1 MACKGSGVQIPSA
14 PLKKLKFKEL
24 LVPKVLTLPDK
35 WNASDI
41 PDLTGKRFLI
51 TGATSGIG
59 LSAAT
64 ELARRN
70 AQVVITARS
79 ADKARDAIKKIGPGL
94 VDYILLDL
102 TDLES
107 VKRAAARVDRAFDVV
122 VLNAGVM
129 ATPFT
134 KTVDGFELQMG
145 TNHLGHFAFAGL
157 IKNQIKDRL
166 VVVSSFA
173 HKLGNFGDNSMD
185 SIRDICLGI
194 GKYQKWKVYGASKL
208 ANLLFVSEIE
218 RLRIQNNWSF
228 IPIAVHPGYADTN
241 LQAVASQ
248 MRGAKIEE
256 QITMKIN
263 KIFAQP
269 SSQGALP
276 TLAACVY
283 PDLIGASFIGPN
295 GFMQMRGTP
304 KLTRAKA
311 LAYDQTLAK
320 NLWQVSQELTKV
332 NWS

>member
-1 MACKGSGVQIPSA
+1 M
-14 PLKKLKFKEL
+14 
-24 LVPKVLTLPDK
+24 PKVLTFPDN
-35 WNASDI
+35 WSASDI

-59 LSAAT
+59 LAAAT

-70 AQVVITARS
+70 AHVVITARS
-79 ADKARDAIKKIGPGL
+79 AEKAREALKKIGPGL

-107 VKRAAARVDRAFDVV
+107 VKRAAARVDRPFDVV

-173 HKLGNFGDNSMD
+173 HKMGNFGDNTLD
-185 SIRDICLGI
+185 SIRNICLGV
-194 GKYQKWKVYGASKL
+194 GKYQKWQVYGASKL
-208 ANLLFVSEIE
+208 ANLLFVSELE

-228 IPIAVHPGYADTN
+228 TPLAVHPGYSDTN

-248 MRGAKIEE
+248 MRGAAAEE
-256 QITMKIN
+256 KITMMIN
-263 KIFAQP
+263 KVLAQP
-269 SSQGALP
+269 ASQGALP

-295 GFMQMRGTP
+295 GFLEMRGTP

-311 LAYDQTLAK
+311 LAYDQVLAK
-320 NLWQVSQELTKV
+320 NLWQVSEELTKV
-332 NWS
+332 SWS

>member
-1 MACKGSGVQIPSA
+1 M
-14 PLKKLKFKEL
+14 
-24 LVPKVLTLPDK
+24 PKVLTLPDK
-35 WNASDI
+35 WNASAM

-70 AQVVITARS
+70 AHVVITARN

-173 HKLGNFGDNSMD
+173 HKLGIFGDNSMD
-185 SIRDICLGI
+185 AIRNICLGI
-194 GKYQKWKVYGASKL
+194 GKYQKWQVYGASKL

-263 KIFAQP
+263 KVFAQS

-276 TLAACVY
+276 TLAGCVY

-295 GFMQMRGTP
+295 GFLEMRGTP

-332 NWS
+332 SWS

>member
-1 MACKGSGVQIPSA
+1 VA
-14 PLKKLKFKEL
+14 
-24 LVPKVLTLPDK
+24 KVLTIPDN
-35 WNASDI
+35 WNASQM

-59 LSAAT
+59 LAAAT

-70 AQVVITARS
+70 ANVVITARS
-79 ADKARDAIKKIGPGL
+79 VEKARDAIKKIGPGL
-94 VDYILLDL
+94 VDYILMDL

-134 KTVDGFELQMG
+134 KTVDNFELQMG

-173 HKLGNFGDNSMD
+173 HKMGSFGDNSQEA
-185 SIRDICLGI
+185 IRNLCLGI
-194 GKYQKWKVYGASKL
+194 GKYQKWQVYGASKL

-218 RLRIQNNWSF
+218 RLRIEKNWSF
-228 IPIAVHPGYADTN
+228 IPLAVHPGYSDTN

-248 MRGAKIEE
+248 MRGAATEE
-256 QITMKIN
+256 KITMMIN
-263 KIFAQP
+263 KILAQP
-269 SSQGALP
+269 ASQGALP

-311 LAYDQTLAK
+311 LAYDQLLAK
-320 NLWQVSQELTKV
+320 NLWQVSEELTKV
-332 NWS
+332 SWS

>member
-1 MACKGSGVQIPSA
+1 VA
-14 PLKKLKFKEL
+14 
-24 LVPKVLTLPDK
+24 KVLTIPDN
-35 WNASDI
+35 WNASQM

-59 LSAAT
+59 LAAAT

-70 AQVVITARS
+70 ANVVITARS
-79 ADKARDAIKKIGPGL
+79 VEKARDAIKNIGPGL
-94 VDYILLDL
+94 VDYILMDL

-134 KTVDGFELQMG
+134 KTVDNFELQMG

-173 HKLGNFGDNSMD
+173 HKMGNFGDNSLD
-185 SIRDICLGI
+185 AIRNLCLGI
-194 GKYQKWKVYGASKL
+194 GKYQKWQVYGASKL

-218 RLRIQNNWSF
+218 RLRIEKNWSF
-228 IPIAVHPGYADTN
+228 IPLAVHPGYSDTN

-248 MRGAKIEE
+248 MRGAAAEE
-256 QITMKIN
+256 KITMMIN
-263 KIFAQP
+263 KILAQP
-269 SSQGALP
+269 ASQGALP
-276 TLAACVY
+276 TLAASVY

-295 GFMQMRGTP
+295 GFMEMRGTP

-311 LAYDQTLAK
+311 LAYDQLLAK
-320 NLWQVSQELTKV
+320 NLWQVSEELTKV
-332 NWS
+332 SWS

>member
-1 MACKGSGVQIPSA
+1 MV
-14 PLKKLKFKEL
+14 
-24 LVPKVLTLPDK
+24 KVLTIPDN
-35 WNASDI
+35 WTASNM

-59 LSAAT
+59 LAAAT

-70 AQVVITARS
+70 AHVVITARS
-79 ADKARDAIKKIGPGL
+79 VDKARAALSKIGPGL

-102 TDLES
+102 TDLDS
-107 VKRAAARVDRAFDVV
+107 VKRAAARVDRPFDVV

-134 KTVDGFELQMG
+134 KTKDGFELQMG

-173 HKLGNFGDNSMD
+173 HNLGNFGDNNIE
-185 SIRDICLGI
+185 SIRNLCLGV
-194 GKYQKWKVYGASKL
+194 GKYQKWQVYGASKL

-228 IPIAVHPGYADTN
+228 IPLAVHPGYADTN

-248 MRGAKIEE
+248 MRGAAMEE
-256 QITMKIN
+256 KVTMFMN
-263 KIFAQP
+263 KILAQP
-269 SSQGALP
+269 AAQGALP

-283 PDLIGASFIGPN
+283 PGLIGASFIGPN

-304 KLTRAKA
+304 KLTRAKS
-311 LAYDQTLAK
+311 LAYDQVLAK
-320 NLWQVSQELTKV
+320 NLWQVSEELTKV
-332 NWS
+332 SWS

>member
-1 MACKGSGVQIPSA
+1 MA
-14 PLKKLKFKEL
+14 
-24 LVPKVLTLPDK
+24 KVLTIPDN
-35 WNASDI
+35 WNASQM

-59 LSAAT
+59 LAAAT

-70 AQVVITARS
+70 ANVVITARS
-79 ADKARDAIKKIGPGL
+79 VEKARDAIKKIGPGL
-94 VDYILLDL
+94 VDYILMDL

-134 KTVDGFELQMG
+134 KTVDNFELQVG

-173 HKLGNFGDNSMD
+173 HKMGNFGDNSQEA
-185 SIRDICLGI
+185 IRNLCLGI
-194 GKYQKWKVYGASKL
+194 GKYQKWQVYGASKL

-218 RLRIQNNWSF
+218 RLRIEKNWSF
-228 IPIAVHPGYADTN
+228 IPLAVHPGYSDTN

-248 MRGAKIEE
+248 MRGAAAEE
-256 QITMKIN
+256 KITMMMN
-263 KIFAQP
+263 KILAQP
-269 SSQGALP
+269 ASQGALP

-311 LAYDQTLAK
+311 LAYDQLLAK
-320 NLWQVSQELTKV
+320 NLWQVSEELTKV
-332 NWS
+332 SWS

>member
-1 MACKGSGVQIPSA
+1 M
-14 PLKKLKFKEL
+14 
-24 LVPKVLTLPDK
+24 VPKVLTFPDN
-35 WNASDI
+35 WSASDI
-41 PDLTGKRFLI
+41 PDLTGKRYLI

-59 LSAAT
+59 LAAAT

-70 AQVVITARS
+70 AHVVITARS
-79 ADKARDAIKKIGPGL
+79 AEKAREALKKIGPGL

-107 VKRAAARVDRAFDVV
+107 VKRAAARVDRPFDVV

-173 HKLGNFGDNSMD
+173 HKMGNFGDNTLD
-185 SIRDICLGI
+185 SIRNICLGV
-194 GKYQKWKVYGASKL
+194 GKYQKWQVYGASKL
-208 ANLLFVSEIE
+208 ANLLFVSELE

-228 IPIAVHPGYADTN
+228 IPLAVHPGYSDTN

-248 MRGAKIEE
+248 MRGAAAEE
-256 QITMKIN
+256 KITMMIN
-263 KIFAQP
+263 KVLAQP
-269 SSQGALP
+269 ASQGALP
-276 TLAACVY
+276 TLAASVY

-295 GFMQMRGTP
+295 GFLEMRGTP

-311 LAYDQTLAK
+311 LAYDQVLAK
-320 NLWQVSQELTKV
+320 NLWQVSEELTKV
-332 NWS
+332 SWS

>member
-1 MACKGSGVQIPSA
+1 MA
-14 PLKKLKFKEL
+14 
-24 LVPKVLTLPDK
+24 KVLTIPDN
-35 WNASDI
+35 WNASQM

-59 LSAAT
+59 LAAAT

-70 AQVVITARS
+70 ANVVITARS
-79 ADKARDAIKKIGPGL
+79 VEKARDAIKNIGPGL
-94 VDYILLDL
+94 VDYILMDL

-134 KTVDGFELQMG
+134 KTVDNFELQMG

-173 HKLGNFGDNSMD
+173 HKMGSFGDNSQEA
-185 SIRDICLGI
+185 IRNLCLGI
-194 GKYQKWKVYGASKL
+194 GKYQKWQVYGASKL

-218 RLRIQNNWSF
+218 RLRIEKNWSF
-228 IPIAVHPGYADTN
+228 IPLAVHPGYSDTN

-248 MRGAKIEE
+248 MRGAAAEE
-256 QITMKIN
+256 KITMMIN
-263 KIFAQP
+263 KILAQP
-269 SSQGALP
+269 ASQGALP

-283 PDLIGASFIGPN
+283 PDLIGASFIGTN

-311 LAYDQTLAK
+311 LAYDQLLAK
-320 NLWQVSQELTKV
+320 NLWQVSEELTKV
-332 NWS
+332 SWS

>member
-1 MACKGSGVQIPSA
+1 MA
-14 PLKKLKFKEL
+14 
-24 LVPKVLTLPDK
+24 KVLTIPDN
-35 WNASDI
+35 WNASQM

-59 LSAAT
+59 LAAAT

-70 AQVVITARS
+70 ANVVITARS
-79 ADKARDAIKKIGPGL
+79 VEKARDAIKKIGPGL
-94 VDYILLDL
+94 VDYILMDL

-134 KTVDGFELQMG
+134 KTVDNFELQMG

-173 HKLGNFGDNSMD
+173 HKMGNFGDNSQEA
-185 SIRDICLGI
+185 IRNLCLGI
-194 GKYQKWKVYGASKL
+194 GKYQKWQVYGASKL

-218 RLRIQNNWSF
+218 RLRIEKNWSF
-228 IPIAVHPGYADTN
+228 IPLAVHPGYSDTN

-248 MRGAKIEE
+248 MRGAAAEE
-256 QITMKIN
+256 KITMMMN
-263 KIFAQP
+263 KILAQP
-269 SSQGALP
+269 ASQGALP

-311 LAYDQTLAK
+311 LAYDQLLAK
-320 NLWQVSQELTKV
+320 NLWQVSEELTKV
-332 NWS
+332 SWS

>member
-1 MACKGSGVQIPSA
+1 MSNAIAIPDNWTA
-14 PLKKLKFKEL
+14 
-24 LVPKVLTLPDK
+24 T
-35 WNASDI
+35 DI

-59 LSAAT
+59 LAAAS

-79 ADKARDAIKKIGPGL
+79 VEKAREAIKKIGPGL
-94 VDYILLDL
+94 VDYLLMDL
-102 TDLES
+102 TNLDS
-107 VKRAAARVDRAFDVV
+107 VRKAAARVDKAFDVV

-129 ATPFT
+129 ATPFM
-134 KTVDGFELQMG
+134 KTTDGFELQMG

-173 HKLGNFGDNSMD
+173 HKMGNFGDNSIE
-185 SIRDICLGI
+185 SIRNLCLGI
-194 GKYQKWKVYGASKL
+194 GKYQKWPVYGATKL
-208 ANLLFVSEIE
+208 ANLLFVAEVE
-218 RLRIQNNWSF
+218 RLRIANNWSF
-228 IPIAVHPGYADTN
+228 IPIAFHPGYSDTN

-248 MRGAKIEE
+248 MRGAAAEE
-256 QITMKIN
+256 KITMMIN
-263 KIFAQP
+263 KLLAQP
-269 SSQGALP
+269 ASQGALP

-295 GFMQMRGTP
+295 GFLEMRGTP

-311 LAYDQTLAK
+311 LAYDQILAK
-320 NLWQVSQELTKV
+320 NLWQVSEELTKV
-332 NWS
+332 SWS

>member
-1 MACKGSGVQIPSA
+1 
-14 PLKKLKFKEL
+14 
-24 LVPKVLTLPDK
+24 VPKVLTFPDN
-35 WNASDI
+35 WSASDI
-41 PDLTGKRFLI
+41 PDLTGKRYLI

-59 LSAAT
+59 LAAAT

-70 AQVVITARS
+70 AHVVITARS
-79 ADKARDAIKKIGPGL
+79 AEKAREALKKIGPGL
-94 VDYILLDL
+94 VDYVLLDL

-107 VKRAAARVDRAFDVV
+107 VKRAAARVDRPFDVV

-173 HKLGNFGDNSMD
+173 HKMGNFGDNTLD
-185 SIRDICLGI
+185 SIRNICLGV
-194 GKYQKWKVYGASKL
+194 GKYQKWQVYGASKL
-208 ANLLFVSEIE
+208 ANLLFVSELE

-228 IPIAVHPGYADTN
+228 IPLAVHPGYSDTN

-248 MRGAKIEE
+248 MRGAAAEE
-256 QITMKIN
+256 KITMMIN
-263 KIFAQP
+263 KVLAQP
-269 SSQGALP
+269 ASQGALP

-295 GFMQMRGTP
+295 GFLEMRGTP

-311 LAYDQTLAK
+311 LAYDQVLAK
-320 NLWQVSQELTKV
+320 NLWQVSEELTKV

>member
-1 MACKGSGVQIPSA
+1 VA
-14 PLKKLKFKEL
+14 
-24 LVPKVLTLPDK
+24 KVLTIPDN
-35 WNASDI
+35 WNASQM

-59 LSAAT
+59 LAAAT

-70 AQVVITARS
+70 ANVVITARS
-79 ADKARDAIKKIGPGL
+79 VEKARDAIKNIGPGL
-94 VDYILLDL
+94 VDYILMDL

-134 KTVDGFELQMG
+134 KTVDNFELQMG

-173 HKLGNFGDNSMD
+173 HKMGNFGDNSLD
-185 SIRDICLGI
+185 AIRNLCLGI
-194 GKYQKWKVYGASKL
+194 GKYQKWQVYGASKL

-218 RLRIQNNWSF
+218 RLRIEKNWSF
-228 IPIAVHPGYADTN
+228 IPLAVHPGYSDTN

-248 MRGAKIEE
+248 MRGAATEE
-256 QITMKIN
+256 KITMMIN
-263 KIFAQP
+263 KILAQP
-269 SSQGALP
+269 ASQGALP

-283 PDLIGASFIGPN
+283 PNLIGASFIGPN
-295 GFMQMRGTP
+295 GFMEMRGTP

-311 LAYDQTLAK
+311 LAYDQLLAK
-320 NLWQVSQELTKV
+320 NLWQVSEELTKV
-332 NWS
+332 SWS

>member
-1 MACKGSGVQIPSA
+1 VA
-14 PLKKLKFKEL
+14 
-24 LVPKVLTLPDK
+24 KVLTIPDN
-35 WNASDI
+35 WNASQM

-59 LSAAT
+59 LAAAT

-70 AQVVITARS
+70 ANVVITARS
-79 ADKARDAIKKIGPGL
+79 VEKARDAIKKIGPGL
-94 VDYILLDL
+94 VDYILMDL

-134 KTVDGFELQMG
+134 KTVDNFELQMG

-173 HKLGNFGDNSMD
+173 HKLGSFGDNSQEA
-185 SIRDICLGI
+185 IRNLCLGI
-194 GKYQKWKVYGASKL
+194 GKYQKWQVYGASKL

-218 RLRIQNNWSF
+218 RLRIEKNWSF
-228 IPIAVHPGYADTN
+228 IPLAVHPGYSDTN

-248 MRGAKIEE
+248 MRGAATEE
-256 QITMKIN
+256 KITMMIN
-263 KIFAQP
+263 KILAQP
-269 SSQGALP
+269 ASQGALP
-276 TLAACVY
+276 TLAASVY

-295 GFMQMRGTP
+295 GFMEMRGTP

-311 LAYDQTLAK
+311 LAYDQLLAK
-320 NLWQVSQELTKV
+320 NLWQVSEELTKV
-332 NWS
+332 SWS

>member
-1 MACKGSGVQIPSA
+1 
-14 PLKKLKFKEL
+14 
-24 LVPKVLTLPDK
+24 VPKVLTFPEN
-35 WNASDI
+35 WSASDI
-41 PDLTGKRFLI
+41 PDLTGKRYLI

-59 LSAAT
+59 LAAAT

-70 AQVVITARS
+70 AHVVITARS
-79 ADKARDAIKKIGPGL
+79 AEKARDALKKIGPGL

-107 VKRAAARVDRAFDVV
+107 VKRAAARVDRPFDVV

-173 HKLGNFGDNSMD
+173 HKMGSFGDNTLE
-185 SIRDICLGI
+185 SIRNIFLGV
-194 GKYQKWKVYGASKL
+194 GKYQKWQVYGASKL
-208 ANLLFVSEIE
+208 ANLLFVSELE
-218 RLRIQNNWSF
+218 RLRMQNNWSF
-228 IPIAVHPGYADTN
+228 TPLAVHPGYSDTN

-248 MRGAKIEE
+248 MRGAAAEE
-256 QITMKIN
+256 KITMMIN
-263 KIFAQP
+263 KLLAQP
-269 SSQGALP
+269 ASQGALP

-295 GFMQMRGTP
+295 GFLEMRGNP

-311 LAYDQTLAK
+311 LAYDQVLAK
-320 NLWQVSQELTKV
+320 NLWQVSEELTKV
-332 NWS
+332 SWS

>member
-1 MACKGSGVQIPSA
+1 MA
-14 PLKKLKFKEL
+14 
-24 LVPKVLTLPDK
+24 KVLTIPDN
-35 WNASDI
+35 WNASNM

-59 LSAAT
+59 LAAAT

-70 AQVVITARS
+70 ANVVITARS
-79 ADKARDAIKKIGPGL
+79 VEKARDAIKKIGPGL
-94 VDYILLDL
+94 VDYILMDL

-134 KTVDGFELQMG
+134 KTVDNFELQMG

-173 HKLGNFGDNSMD
+173 HNMGSFGDNSQD
-185 SIRDICLGI
+185 AIRNLCLGI
-194 GKYQKWKVYGASKL
+194 GKYQNWQVYGASKL

-218 RLRIQNNWSF
+218 RLRIEKNWSF
-228 IPIAVHPGYADTN
+228 IPLAVHPGYSDTN

-248 MRGAKIEE
+248 MRGAAAEE
-256 QITMKIN
+256 KITMMMN
-263 KIFAQP
+263 KILAQP
-269 SSQGALP
+269 ASQGALP

-295 GFMQMRGTP
+295 GFLQMRGTP

-311 LAYDQTLAK
+311 LAYDQLLAK
-320 NLWQVSQELTKV
+320 NLWQVSEELTKV
-332 NWS
+332 SWS

>member
-1 MACKGSGVQIPSA
+1 M
-14 PLKKLKFKEL
+14 
-24 LVPKVLTLPDK
+24 VPKVLTFPDN
-35 WNASDI
+35 WSASDI

-59 LSAAT
+59 LAAAT

-70 AQVVITARS
+70 AHVVITARS
-79 ADKARDAIKKIGPGL
+79 VEKAREALKKIGPGL

-107 VKRAAARVDRAFDVV
+107 VKRAAARVDRPFDVV

-173 HKLGNFGDNSMD
+173 HKMGNFGDNTLE
-185 SIRDICLGI
+185 SIRNICLGV
-194 GKYQKWKVYGASKL
+194 GKYQKWQVYGASKL
-208 ANLLFVSEIE
+208 ANLLFVSELE

-228 IPIAVHPGYADTN
+228 IPLAVHPGYSDTN

-248 MRGAKIEE
+248 MRGAAAEE
-256 QITMKIN
+256 KITMMIN
-263 KIFAQP
+263 KVLAQP
-269 SSQGALP
+269 ASQGALP

-295 GFMQMRGTP
+295 GFLEMRGTP

-311 LAYDQTLAK
+311 LAYDQVLAN
-320 NLWQVSQELTKV
+320 NLWQVSEELTKV
-332 NWS
+332 SWS

>member
-1 MACKGSGVQIPSA
+1 M
-14 PLKKLKFKEL
+14 
-24 LVPKVLTLPDK
+24 PKVLTFPDN
-35 WNASDI
+35 WSASDI
-41 PDLTGKRFLI
+41 PDLTGKRYLI

-59 LSAAT
+59 LAAAT

-70 AQVVITARS
+70 AHVVITARS
-79 ADKARDAIKKIGPGL
+79 AEKAREALKKIGPGL

-107 VKRAAARVDRAFDVV
+107 VKRAAARVDRPFDVV

-173 HKLGNFGDNSMD
+173 HKMGNFGDNTLD
-185 SIRDICLGI
+185 SIRNICLGV
-194 GKYQKWKVYGASKL
+194 GKYQKWQVYGASKL
-208 ANLLFVSEIE
+208 ANLLFVSELE
-218 RLRIQNNWSF
+218 RLRMQNNWSF
-228 IPIAVHPGYADTN
+228 TPLAVHPGYSDTN

-248 MRGAKIEE
+248 MRGAAAEE
-256 QITMKIN
+256 KITMMIN
-263 KIFAQP
+263 KLLAQP
-269 SSQGALP
+269 ASQGALP

-295 GFMQMRGTP
+295 GFLEMRGTP

-311 LAYDQTLAK
+311 LAYDQVLAK
-320 NLWQVSQELTKV
+320 NLWQVSEELTKV
-332 NWS
+332 SWS

>member
-1 MACKGSGVQIPSA
+1 M
-14 PLKKLKFKEL
+14 
-24 LVPKVLTLPDK
+24 PKVLTFPDN
-35 WNASDI
+35 WSASDI

-59 LSAAT
+59 LAAAT

-70 AQVVITARS
+70 AHVVITARS
-79 ADKARDAIKKIGPGL
+79 VEKAREALKKIGPGL
-94 VDYILLDL
+94 VDYVLLDL
-102 TDLES
+102 TDLGS
-107 VKRAAARVDRAFDVV
+107 VKRAAARVDRPFDVV

-173 HKLGNFGDNSMD
+173 HKMGNFGDNTLE
-185 SIRDICLGI
+185 SIRNICLGV
-194 GKYQKWKVYGASKL
+194 GKYQKWQVYGASKL
-208 ANLLFVSEIE
+208 ANLLFVSELE

-228 IPIAVHPGYADTN
+228 IPLAVHPGYSDTN

-248 MRGAKIEE
+248 MRGAAAEE
-256 QITMKIN
+256 KITMMIN
-263 KIFAQP
+263 KVLAQP
-269 SSQGALP
+269 ASQGALP

-295 GFMQMRGTP
+295 GFLEMRGTP

-311 LAYDQTLAK
+311 LAYDQVLAK
-320 NLWQVSQELTKV
+320 NLWQVSEELTKV
-332 NWS
+332 SWS

>member
-1 MACKGSGVQIPSA
+1 V
-14 PLKKLKFKEL
+14 
-24 LVPKVLTLPDK
+24 VPKVLTLPDK
-35 WNASDI
+35 WNASEM

-70 AQVVITARS
+70 AHVVITARS

-185 SIRDICLGI
+185 SIRNICLGI
-194 GKYQKWKVYGASKL
+194 GKYQKWQVYGASKL

-276 TLAACVY
+276 TLAGCVY

-295 GFMQMRGTP
+295 GFLEMRGTP

-332 NWS
+332 SWA

>member
-1 MACKGSGVQIPSA
+1 MA
-14 PLKKLKFKEL
+14 
-24 LVPKVLTLPDK
+24 KVLTIPEN
-35 WNASDI
+35 WNASQI

-59 LSAAT
+59 LAAAT

-70 AQVVITARS
+70 ANVVITARN
-79 ADKARDAIKKIGPGL
+79 AEKARDAIKKIGPGL
-94 VDYILLDL
+94 VDYILMDL
-102 TDLES
+102 TELES

-134 KTVDGFELQMG
+134 KTVDNFELQMG

-157 IKNQIKDRL
+157 IKDQIKDRL

-173 HKLGNFGDNSMD
+173 HKMGSFGDNSQD
-185 SIRDICLGI
+185 AIRNLCLGI
-194 GKYQKWKVYGASKL
+194 GKYQKWQVYGASKL

-218 RLRIQNNWSF
+218 RLRIEKNWSF
-228 IPIAVHPGYADTN
+228 IPVAVHPGYSDTN

-248 MRGAKIEE
+248 MRGAATEE
-256 QITMKIN
+256 KITMMIN
-263 KIFAQP
+263 KILAQP
-269 SSQGALP
+269 ASQGALP

-311 LAYDQTLAK
+311 LAYDQLLAK
-320 NLWQVSQELTKV
+320 NLWQVSEELTKV
-332 NWS
+332 SWS

>member
-1 MACKGSGVQIPSA
+1 M
-14 PLKKLKFKEL
+14 
-24 LVPKVLTLPDK
+24 
-35 WNASDI
+35 

-70 AQVVITARS
+70 AHVVITARS

-173 HKLGNFGDNSMD
+173 HKLGIFGDNSMD
-185 SIRDICLGI
+185 AIRNICLGI
-194 GKYQKWKVYGASKL
+194 GKYQKWQVYGASKL

-276 TLAACVY
+276 TLAGCVY

-295 GFMQMRGTP
+295 GFLEMRGTP

-332 NWS
+332 SWA

>member
-1 MACKGSGVQIPSA
+1 MA
-14 PLKKLKFKEL
+14 
-24 LVPKVLTLPDK
+24 KVLTIPDN
-35 WNASDI
+35 WNASQM

-59 LSAAT
+59 LAAAT

-70 AQVVITARS
+70 ANVVITARS
-79 ADKARDAIKKIGPGL
+79 VEKARDAIKNIGPGL
-94 VDYILLDL
+94 VDYILMDL

-134 KTVDGFELQMG
+134 KTVDNFELQMG

-173 HKLGNFGDNSMD
+173 HKMGSFGDNSQEA
-185 SIRDICLGI
+185 IRNLCLGI
-194 GKYQKWKVYGASKL
+194 GKYQKWQVYGASKL

-218 RLRIQNNWSF
+218 RLRIEKNWSF
-228 IPIAVHPGYADTN
+228 IPLAVHPGYSDTN

-248 MRGAKIEE
+248 MRGAATEE
-256 QITMKIN
+256 KITMMIN
-263 KIFAQP
+263 KILAQP
-269 SSQGALP
+269 ASQGALP

-295 GFMQMRGTP
+295 GFMETRGTP

-311 LAYDQTLAK
+311 LAYDQLLAK
-320 NLWQVSQELTKV
+320 NLWQVSEELTKV
-332 NWS
+332 SWS

>member
-1 MACKGSGVQIPSA
+1 
-14 PLKKLKFKEL
+14 
-24 LVPKVLTLPDK
+24 VPKVLTLPDN
-35 WNASDI
+35 WSASDI

-70 AQVVITARS
+70 AHVVITARS

-166 VVVSSFA
+166 VAVSSFA
-173 HKLGNFGDNSMD
+173 HKMGSFGDNTID
-185 SIRDICLGI
+185 SIRNICLGV
-194 GKYQKWKVYGASKL
+194 GKYQKWQVYGASKL

-218 RLRIQNNWSF
+218 RLRIQYNWSF

-248 MRGAKIEE
+248 MRGAKLEE

-295 GFMQMRGTP
+295 GFLEMRGAP
-304 KLTRAKA
+304 KLTRARA

-332 NWS
+332 SWF

>member
-1 MACKGSGVQIPSA
+1 M
-14 PLKKLKFKEL
+14 
-24 LVPKVLTLPDK
+24 VPRVSVLPDK
-35 WNASDI
+35 WSASDI
-41 PDLTGKRFLI
+41 PDLTGKRYLI

-59 LSAAT
+59 LAAAT

-70 AQVVITARS
+70 AHVVITARS
-79 ADKARDAIKKIGPGL
+79 AEKAREALKKIGPGL

-107 VKRAAARVDRAFDVV
+107 VKRAAARVDRPFDVV

-173 HKLGNFGDNSMD
+173 HKMGNFGDNTLD
-185 SIRDICLGI
+185 SIRNICLGI
-194 GKYQKWKVYGASKL
+194 GKYQKWQVYGASKL
-208 ANLLFVSEIE
+208 ANLLFVSEVE

-228 IPIAVHPGYADTN
+228 MPLAVHPGYSDTN

-248 MRGAKIEE
+248 MRGAAAEE
-256 QITMKIN
+256 KITMMIN
-263 KIFAQP
+263 KVLAQP
-269 SSQGALP
+269 ASQGALP

-283 PDLIGASFIGPN
+283 PNLIGASFIGPN
-295 GFMQMRGTP
+295 GFLEMRGYP

-311 LAYDQTLAK
+311 LAYDQVLAK
-320 NLWQVSQELTKV
+320 NLWQVSEELTKV
-332 NWS
+332 SWS

>member
-1 MACKGSGVQIPSA
+1 M
-14 PLKKLKFKEL
+14 
-24 LVPKVLTLPDK
+24 VPKVLTFPDN
-35 WNASDI
+35 WSASDI

-59 LSAAT
+59 LAAAT

-70 AQVVITARS
+70 AHVVITARS
-79 ADKARDAIKKIGPGL
+79 VEKAREALKKIGPGL

-107 VKRAAARVDRAFDVV
+107 VKRAAARVDRPFDVV

-157 IKNQIKDRL
+157 IQNQIKDRL

-173 HKLGNFGDNSMD
+173 HKMGNFGDNTLD
-185 SIRDICLGI
+185 SIRNICLGF
-194 GKYQKWKVYGASKL
+194 GKYQKWQVYGASKL
-208 ANLLFVSEIE
+208 ANLLFVSELE

-228 IPIAVHPGYADTN
+228 IPLAVHPGYSDTN

-248 MRGAKIEE
+248 MRGAAAEE
-256 QITMKIN
+256 KITMMIN
-263 KIFAQP
+263 KVLAQP
-269 SSQGALP
+269 ASQGALP
-276 TLAACVY
+276 TLAASVY

-295 GFMQMRGTP
+295 GFLEMRGTP

-311 LAYDQTLAK
+311 LAYDQVLAK
-320 NLWQVSQELTKV
+320 NLWQVSEELTKV
-332 NWS
+332 SWS

>member
-1 MACKGSGVQIPSA
+1 M
-14 PLKKLKFKEL
+14 
-24 LVPKVLTLPDK
+24 PKVLTFPDN
-35 WNASDI
+35 WSASDI
-41 PDLTGKRFLI
+41 PDLTGKRYLI

-59 LSAAT
+59 LAAAT

-70 AQVVITARS
+70 AHVVITARS
-79 ADKARDAIKKIGPGL
+79 AEKARQGLKKIGPGL

-173 HKLGNFGDNSMD
+173 HKLGNFGDNTLS
-185 SIRDICLGI
+185 SIRNICLGI
-194 GKYQKWKVYGASKL
+194 GKYQKWQVYGASKL
-208 ANLLFVSEIE
+208 ANLLFVSEVE

-228 IPIAVHPGYADTN
+228 IPLAVHPGYSDTN

-248 MRGAKIEE
+248 MRGAATEE
-256 QITMKIN
+256 KITMMIN
-263 KIFAQP
+263 KLLAQP
-269 SSQGALP
+269 ASQGALP
-276 TLAACVY
+276 TLAAAVY

-295 GFMQMRGTP
+295 GFLEMRGTP

-311 LAYDQTLAK
+311 LAYDQVLAK
-320 NLWQVSQELTKV
+320 NLWQVSEELTKV
-332 NWS
+332 SWS

>member
-1 MACKGSGVQIPSA
+1 M
-14 PLKKLKFKEL
+14 
-24 LVPKVLTLPDK
+24 PKVLTLPDK

-70 AQVVITARS
+70 AHVVITARS

-94 VDYILLDL
+94 VDYILLEL

-185 SIRDICLGI
+185 SIRNICLGI
-194 GKYQKWKVYGASKL
+194 GKYQKWQVYGASKL

-276 TLAACVY
+276 TLAGCVY

-295 GFMQMRGTP
+295 GFLEMRGTP

-332 NWS
+332 SWA

>member
-1 MACKGSGVQIPSA
+1 MA
-14 PLKKLKFKEL
+14 
-24 LVPKVLTLPDK
+24 KVLTIPDN
-35 WNASDI
+35 WNASQM

-59 LSAAT
+59 LAAAT

-70 AQVVITARS
+70 ANVVITARS
-79 ADKARDAIKKIGPGL
+79 VEKARDAIKKIGPGL
-94 VDYILLDL
+94 VDYILMDL
-102 TDLES
+102 ADLES

-134 KTVDGFELQMG
+134 KTVDNFELQMG

-173 HKLGNFGDNSMD
+173 HKMGNFGDNSLD
-185 SIRDICLGI
+185 AIRNLCLGI
-194 GKYQKWKVYGASKL
+194 GKYQKWQVYGASKL

-218 RLRIQNNWSF
+218 RLRIEKNWSF
-228 IPIAVHPGYADTN
+228 IPLAVHPGYSDTN

-248 MRGAKIEE
+248 MRGAATEE
-256 QITMKIN
+256 KITMMIN
-263 KIFAQP
+263 KILAQP
-269 SSQGALP
+269 ASQGALP

-295 GFMQMRGTP
+295 GFMETRGTP

-311 LAYDQTLAK
+311 LAYDQLLAK
-320 NLWQVSQELTKV
+320 NLWQVSEELTKV
-332 NWS
+332 SWS

>member
-1 MACKGSGVQIPSA
+1 MSKTLTIPDNWTA
-14 PLKKLKFKEL
+14 
-24 LVPKVLTLPDK
+24 T
-35 WNASDI
+35 DI

-59 LSAAT
+59 LAAAS

-79 ADKARDAIKKIGPGL
+79 VEKARDAIKKIGPGL
-94 VDYILLDL
+94 VDYLLMDL

-107 VKRAAARVDRAFDVV
+107 VRKAAARVDKAFDVV

-173 HKLGNFGDNSMD
+173 HKMGSFGDNSIE
-185 SIRDICLGI
+185 SIRNLCLGI
-194 GKYQKWKVYGASKL
+194 GKYQKWPVYGATKL
-208 ANLLFVSEIE
+208 ANLLFVAEVE
-218 RLRIQNNWSF
+218 RLRITNNWSF
-228 IPIAVHPGYADTN
+228 IPIAVHPGYSDTN

-248 MRGAKIEE
+248 MRGAAMEE
-256 QITMKIN
+256 KVTMAIN
-263 KIFAQP
+263 KVLAQP
-269 SSQGALP
+269 AKQGALP
-276 TLAACVY
+276 TLAACVF
-283 PDLIGASFIGPN
+283 PGLIGASFIGPN
-295 GFMQMRGTP
+295 GFLEMRGTP
-304 KLTRAKA
+304 KLTRARA
-311 LAYDQTLAK
+311 LAYDQVLAK
-320 NLWQVSQELTKV
+320 NLWTVSEELTKV
-332 NWS
+332 SWT

>member
-1 MACKGSGVQIPSA
+1 VSKTLTIPDNWTA
-14 PLKKLKFKEL
+14 
-24 LVPKVLTLPDK
+24 T
-35 WNASDI
+35 DI

-59 LSAAT
+59 LAAAT

-79 ADKARDAIKKIGPGL
+79 VEKARDAIKKIGPGL
-94 VDYILLDL
+94 VDYLLMDL

-107 VKRAAARVDRAFDVV
+107 VRKAAARVDKAFDVV

-173 HKLGNFGDNSMD
+173 HKMGNFGDNSIE
-185 SIRDICLGI
+185 SIRNLCLGI
-194 GKYQKWKVYGASKL
+194 GKYQKWSVYGSTKL
-208 ANLLFVSEIE
+208 ANLLFVAEVE
-218 RLRIQNNWSF
+218 RLRITNNWSF
-228 IPIAVHPGYADTN
+228 IPIAVHPGYSDTN

-248 MRGAKIEE
+248 MRGAAMEE
-256 QITMKIN
+256 KVTMAIN
-263 KIFAQP
+263 KVLAQP
-269 SSQGALP
+269 AKQGALP
-276 TLAACVY
+276 TLAACVF
-283 PDLIGASFIGPN
+283 PGLIGASFIGPN
-295 GFMQMRGTP
+295 GFLEMRGTP
-304 KLTRAKA
+304 KLTRARA
-311 LAYDQTLAK
+311 LAYDQVLAK
-320 NLWQVSQELTKV
+320 NLWTVSEELTKV
-332 NWS
+332 SWN

>member
-1 MACKGSGVQIPSA
+1 V
-14 PLKKLKFKEL
+14 
-24 LVPKVLTLPDK
+24 VPKVLTLPDK
-35 WNASDI
+35 WNASAM

-70 AQVVITARS
+70 AHVVITARS

-185 SIRDICLGI
+185 SIRNICLGI
-194 GKYQKWKVYGASKL
+194 GKYQKWQVYGASKL

-263 KIFAQP
+263 KVFAQP

-276 TLAACVY
+276 TLAGCVY

-295 GFMQMRGTP
+295 GFLEMRGTP

-332 NWS
+332 SWA

>member
-1 MACKGSGVQIPSA
+1 M
-14 PLKKLKFKEL
+14 
-24 LVPKVLTLPDK
+24 PKVLTLPDK

-70 AQVVITARS
+70 AHVVITARS

-157 IKNQIKDRL
+157 IKNQIKSRL

-173 HKLGNFGDNSMD
+173 HKVGNFGDNSMD
-185 SIRDICLGI
+185 VIRNICLGI
-194 GKYQKWKVYGASKL
+194 GKYQKWQVYGASKL

-228 IPIAVHPGYADTN
+228 IPIAVHPGYSDTN

-248 MRGAKIEE
+248 MRGAKVEE

-276 TLAACVY
+276 TLAASVY
-283 PDLIGASFIGPN
+283 PDLIGASFVGPN
-295 GFMQMRGTP
+295 GFLEMRGTP

-332 NWS
+332 SWS

>member
-1 MACKGSGVQIPSA
+1 MPRVSV
-14 PLKKLKFKEL
+14 
-24 LVPKVLTLPDK
+24 LPDK
-35 WNASDI
+35 WSASDI
-41 PDLTGKRFLI
+41 PDLTGKRYLI

-59 LSAAT
+59 LAAAT

-70 AQVVITARS
+70 AHVVITARS
-79 ADKARDAIKKIGPGL
+79 AEKAREALKKIGPGL

-107 VKRAAARVDRAFDVV
+107 VKRAAARVDRPFDVV

-173 HKLGNFGDNSMD
+173 HKMGNFGDNTLD
-185 SIRDICLGI
+185 SIRNTCLGI
-194 GKYQKWKVYGASKL
+194 GKYQKWQVYGASKL
-208 ANLLFVSEIE
+208 ANLLFVSEVE

-228 IPIAVHPGYADTN
+228 IPLAVHPGYSDTN

-248 MRGAKIEE
+248 MRGAAAEE
-256 QITMKIN
+256 KITMMIN
-263 KIFAQP
+263 KVLAQP
-269 SSQGALP
+269 ASQGALP

-295 GFMQMRGTP
+295 GFLEMRGYP

-311 LAYDQTLAK
+311 LAYDQVLAK
-320 NLWQVSQELTKV
+320 NLWQVSEELTKV
-332 NWS
+332 SWS